1 MDIDH
6 RIRFFIVRLMAPLVV
21 MAAPLI
27 LWREHRM
34 RKWADRRL
42 VRQLNGMRE
51 LVRVAVREDNPHYL
65 RDLRVAVQRYRGAI
79 TKHLF

>member
-21 MAAPLI
+21 IAAPLI
-27 LWREHRM
+27 LWRERRV

-42 VRQLNGMRE
+42 VGQLNGMRE
-51 LVRVAVREDNPHYL
+51 LVRVAVREDNPNYL
-65 RDLRVAVQRYRGAI
+65 RDLRLAVARYRGAMRR
-79 TKHLF
+79 TG